1 MCGCEFILELS
12 DAMQKL
18 GIKALDVCIRHHW
31 RSRRSENSSRI
42 FCAFLPCVCD
52 FEMTVNSVR
61 VTTHILCVLLF
72 FWDLQSSAVPDT
84 SIALF
89 ELKKFVFFLF
99 HFPLIRPRL
108 LLLLVLLLDVVFNSN
123 FMTRVECKIREFR
136 RSEREMHTQK
146 IHFHFI
152 SLPRST
158 AMRLFEI
165 FFCYFVYVYRTHFSC
180 RLMLP
185 FIVITLNFILTFEW
199 KDSNWTFFEWIAS
212 QFHKSHCW

>member
-1 MCGCEFILELS
+1 
-12 DAMQKL
+12 
-18 GIKALDVCIRHHW
+18 
-31 RSRRSENSSRI
+31 
-42 FCAFLPCVCD
+42 
-52 FEMTVNSVR
+52 MTVNSVR

-165 FFCYFVYVYRTHFSC
+165 FFLLFCLC
-180 RLMLP
+180 
-185 FIVITLNFILTFEW
+185 IQN
-199 KDSNWTFFEWIAS
+199 TFFMPSYVAFYCYNIEFYSDIRMKGFKLDIFRMNCITIS
-212 QFHKSHCW
+212 

>member
-18 GIKALDVCIRHHW
+18 GVKALVVDIRHHW
-31 RSRRSENSSRI
+31 RSRRNENSSRI
-42 FCAFLPCVCD
+42 FFGFVPCVCD

-72 FWDLQSSAVPDT
+72 FGTCRALLCPTRLSLFLSWRNLSSSY
-84 SIALF
+84 SIFLLFALAF
-89 ELKKFVFFLF
+89 FFLF
-99 HFPLIRPRL
+99 LCFLC
-108 LLLLVLLLDVVFNSN
+108 LDVVFNSN
-123 FMTRVECKIREFR
+123 FMTWVECKIREFR
-136 RSEREMHTQK
+136 RSEREMH
-146 IHFHFI
+146 FI

-158 AMRLFEI
+158 VMRLFEI

-185 FIVITLNFILTFEW
+185 FIVNIEFYSDIRMKGFKLDNFRMNCITI
-199 KDSNWTFFEWIAS
+199 S
-212 QFHKSHCW
+212 